1 MSVNAVSNSP
11 AVVEAERQVLVLK
24 KHQDV
29 VKETSQ
35 ALVDL
40 LKAAPAPAPGR
51 IDTYA

>member
-11 AVVEAERQVLVLK
+11 AVVETERQVLVLK
-24 KHQDV
+24 KQQDV

-40 LKAAPAPAPGR
+40 LKTAPAAAPGR